1 MTLKLDNLPRSQ
13 PLVDGQ
19 GKPLTAFQVW
29 WQNFKTQIERS
40 VNAIS
45 DIVDQLSDVVD
56 QITQILIDIG
66 LIQQTAEGALELAES
81 AINPDGTIKSSKVTT
96 ESIVI
101 DGVSERYVAQRVSD
115 VSLTTSVEIDVLT
128 LNVTKVEDES
138 DIDIDA
144 SVRLESADDIVGEL
158 RIYRDAVEIDRFDPF
173 IKGPGGTYRTVLGL
187 PFTESGIVAGTYVYK
202 ITFRQL
208 GGLTTL
214 YAKAGTLMRI
224 REMKR

>member
-45 DIVDQLSDVVD
+45 DIVDQL
-56 QITQILIDIG
+56 TQILIDIG

-187 PFTESGIVAGTYVYK
+187 PFTESGIAAGTYVYK